1 MATMETKLKS
11 SLFGFT
17 QKATRKNIRVI
28 KNFSFK
34 NRKYE
39 ISL

>member
-1 MATMETKLKS
+1 MITIETKLKS

-17 QKATRKNIRVI
+17 QKDTRKNIRAM

>member
-1 MATMETKLKS
+1 MKIKLKIFI
-11 SLFGFT
+11 SLWN
-17 QKATRKNIRVI
+17 QKDTRKNIKAI

-34 NRKYE
+34 NKKYE